1 MKSTEAIK
9 EIMKEQNMTATALG
23 KRIGK
28 TQKVVSDRLRLE
40 NLSTDKLNEML
51 RALDYKIVLVPAD
64 TRLPKDSYEV
74 E

>member
-9 EIMKEQNMTATALG
+9 EIMKEQNVTATALG

-51 RALDYKIVLVPAD
+51 RALDYKIVIMPAD